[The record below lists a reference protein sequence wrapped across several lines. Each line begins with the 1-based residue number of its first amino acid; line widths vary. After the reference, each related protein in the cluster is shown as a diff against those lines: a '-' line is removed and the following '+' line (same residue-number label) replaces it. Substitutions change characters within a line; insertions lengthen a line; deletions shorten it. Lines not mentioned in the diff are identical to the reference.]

1 MDIVRKKPAGMVVW
15 DEWQKSCSEVSFHA
29 VKNKHIWVYV
39 CLPVYMHIG
48 ICVCVDRKMGGWE
61 KGRKKGKKEGRER
74 GRKGEREEGRERKE
88 KRKQKEEYF

>member
-61 KGRKKGKKEGRER
+61 KGRKKER
-74 GRKGEREEGRERKE
+74 RRGEREGGKERRRKE
-88 KRKQKEEYF
+88 GKEKKR